1 MLQTAKG
8 NYSNEAVLLGFSDLK
23 RLKSERPL
31 IFDRGKG
38 IFVFD
43 ETGKD
48 YIEAVSCF
56 YCAALGFSDEQLVE
70 AAIRQLKSL
79 PMYPSA
85 IHRTVPA
92 VMELT
97 ERLAAIAPVKNPRI
111 YFATTGSEANDYLIK
126 FMWYGNGFDGQPR
139 RRKMISRKA
148 SYHGSTIA
156 TAALGGGSE
165 LHESFG
171 IPTGLSLQ
179 VSHPSWPNAALPG
192 EDEDAFTDRLA
203 EELEQNILDAGPE
216 TIGAMIAEP
225 VSVSSGM
232 FAPPASYFP
241 KITKVLRK
249 YAIQLFIDEVVTG
262 FGRTGRMWASEVMGL
277 EPDCVTCAKGISGAY
292 MPIAGIIMGEEFNRR
307 LDLGNE
313 AKGWFAHGGTHHAH
327 AVSAAVAVEVLNVF
341 ERRDILGHVRRVIP
355 HWNRMLD
362 GFLDHPL
369 VIGTRKFGL
378 LGALEVAL
386 PGEPPAGSASS
397 LKVGGLS
404 KSIYEAG
411 LETGVIVR
419 PLAGCLVLA
428 PPLIITEAEI
438 DELGRRLRSAFDR
451 VLADVPRA
459 ELAGAGASTHAS
471 AKAARN

>member
-1 MLQTAKG
+1 MMLQVAKS
-8 NYSNEAVLLGFSDLK
+8 NYRNEAVLLGFSDLK

-31 IFDRGKG
+31 VFDRGKG

-43 ETGKD
+43 ESGKD

-126 FMWYGNGFDGQPR
+126 FMWYGNGFAGEPQ
-139 RRKMISRKA
+139 RRKMISRRA

-171 IPTGLSLQ
+171 IPMGLSVQ

-192 EDEDAFTDRLA
+192 EDEEAFTNRLA
-203 EELEQNILDAGPE
+203 AELEQTILDAGPE

-232 FAPPASYFP
+232 FPPPASYFA
-241 KITKVLRK
+241 KITPVLHK
-249 YAIQLFIDEVVTG
+249 YGIQLFVDEVVTG
-262 FGRTGRMWASEVMGL
+262 FGRSGRMWASEAMEL
-277 EPDCVTCAKGISGAY
+277 EADCVTCAKGISGAY
-292 MPIAGIIMGEEFNRR
+292 MPIAGIIMGEEFSRR
-307 LDLGNE
+307 LDLGND

-341 ERRDILGHVRRVIP
+341 ERRDILGHVQRMIP
-355 HWNRMLD
+355 LWNRMLD

-369 VIGTRKFGL
+369 VAANRKFGL
-378 LGALEVAL
+378 MGALEVTV
-386 PGEPPAGSASS
+386 PGEPRAGTATS

-404 KSIYEAG
+404 QSIYEAG
-411 LETGVIVR
+411 LEAGIIVR
-419 PLAGCLVLA
+419 PLAGCFVMA
-428 PPLIITEAEI
+428 PPLIITQSEI
-438 DELGRRLRSAFDR
+438 EELGRRLRSALDR
-451 VLADVPRA
+451 VLAGLLP
-459 ELAGAGASTHAS
+459 GARGAIG
-471 AKAARN
+471 

>member
-1 MLQTAKG
+1 MTLQVAKS
-8 NYSNEAVLLGFSDLK
+8 NYRNEAVLLGFSDLK

-31 IFDRGKG
+31 VFDRGKG

-43 ETGKD
+43 DSGKD

-97 ERLAAIAPVKNPRI
+97 ERLAAIAPVKKPRI

-126 FMWYGNGFDGQPR
+126 FMWYGNGFAGEPQ
-139 RRKMISRKA
+139 RRKMISRRA

-171 IPTGLSLQ
+171 IPMGLSVQ
-179 VSHPSWPNAALPG
+179 INHPSWPNAALPG
-192 EDEDAFTDRLA
+192 EGEDAFTNRLA
-203 EELEQNILDAGPE
+203 TELEQAIIEAGPE

-225 VSVSSGM
+225 VSVSAGM
-232 FAPPASYFP
+232 FPPPVSYFA
-241 KITKVLRK
+241 KISAVLRK
-249 YAIQLFIDEVVTG
+249 YGIQLFIDEVVTG
-262 FGRTGRMWASEVMGL
+262 FGRSGRMWASEAMEL
-277 EPDCVTCAKGISGAY
+277 EADCVTCAKGISGAY

-307 LDLGNE
+307 LDLGNDT
-313 AKGWFAHGGTHHAH
+313 KGWFAHGGTHHAH

-341 ERRDILGHVRRVIP
+341 ERRDILGHVRRMIP
-355 HWNRMLD
+355 YWNRMLD

-369 VIGTRKFGL
+369 IAGNRKFGL
-378 LGALEVAL
+378 MGALDVAT
-386 PGEPPAGSASS
+386 PGEQRVGSATS

-411 LETGVIVR
+411 LEAGIIVR
-419 PLAGCLVLA
+419 PLAGCLVMA
-428 PPLIITEAEI
+428 PPLIITQSEI
-438 DELGRRLRSAFDR
+438 EELGRRLRSALDR
-451 VLADVPRA
+451 VLAGLSPGTRA
-459 ELAGAGASTHAS
+459 ASGRT
-471 AKAARN
+471 R

>member
-1 MLQTAKG
+1 MTIQVANS
-8 NYSNEAVLLGFSDLK
+8 NYRNEAVLLGFSDLK

-31 IFDRGKG
+31 VFDKGKG

-43 ETGKD
+43 DSGKD

-56 YCAALGFSDEQLVE
+56 YCASLGFSDEDLVE
-70 AAIRQLKSL
+70 AAMRQLKSL

-97 ERLAAIAPVKNPRI
+97 ERLAAMAPVRKPRI

-126 FMWYGNGFDGQPR
+126 FMWYGNGFAGEGQ

-156 TAALGGGSE
+156 TAALGGGSD

-171 IPTGLSLQ
+171 IPMGFSVQ
-179 VSHPSWPNAALPG
+179 VGHPSWPNAALPG
-192 EDEDAFTDRLA
+192 EDEEAFTHRLA
-203 EELEQNILDAGPE
+203 AELEQAILAAGPE

-232 FAPPASYFP
+232 FPPPAGYFP
-241 KITKVLRK
+241 KVTAVLRR
-249 YAIQLFIDEVVTG
+249 YGIQLFIDEVVTG
-262 FGRTGRMWASEVMGL
+262 FGRSGRMWASEAMGL
-277 EPDCVTCAKGISGAY
+277 EADCVTCAKGISGAY

-313 AKGWFAHGGTHHAH
+313 SKGWFAHGGTHHAH

-341 ERRDILGHVRRVIP
+341 ERRDILGHVRRMIP

-369 VIGTRKFGL
+369 VAGNRKFGL
-378 LGALEVAL
+378 LGALEVAV
-386 PGEPPAGSASS
+386 PGEKHSGQATS

-404 KSIYEAG
+404 QSIYEAG
-411 LETGVIVR
+411 LEAGVIVR
-419 PLAGCLVLA
+419 PLAGCLVMA
-428 PPLIITEAEI
+428 PPLIITPSEI
-438 DELGRRLRSAFDR
+438 EELGRRLRSALDR
-451 VLADVPRA
+451 VLADIKPH
-459 ELAGAGASTHAS
+459 TQ
-471 AKAARN
+471 AATVS

>member
-1 MLQTAKG
+1 MLEASPS
-8 NYSNEAVLLGFSDLK
+8 NYHNEAVLLGFSDLK

-31 IFDRGKG
+31 VFERGKG
-38 IFVFD
+38 IFIFD
-43 ETGKD
+43 ESGKD

-56 YCAALGFSDEQLVE
+56 YCASLGFSDGDLVE
-70 AAIRQLKSL
+70 AATRQLRSL
-79 PMYPSA
+79 PMYSSA

-92 VMELT
+92 VMELS
-97 ERLAAIAPVKNPRI
+97 ERLAALAPLKNPRI

-126 FMWYGNGFDGQPR
+126 FMWYGNGFAGEPQ
-139 RRKMISRKA
+139 RRKMLSRKS

-171 IPTGLSLQ
+171 IPMGISLQ
-179 VSHPSWPNAALPG
+179 LSHPSWPNSALPG
-192 EDEDAFTDRLA
+192 ENEDEFTTRLA
-203 EELEQNILDAGPE
+203 AELEKVIVEAGPQ
-216 TIGAMIAEP
+216 TVGALIAEP

-232 FAPPASYFP
+232 FVPPSSYFP
-241 KITKVLRK
+241 KITAVLRK
-249 YAIQLFIDEVVTG
+249 YGIQLFIDEVVTG
-262 FGRTGRMWASEVMGL
+262 FGRTGHMWASEVMGL

-292 MPIAGIIMGEEFNRR
+292 MPIAGIIMGEEFSRR

-327 AVSAAVAVEVLNVF
+327 AVAAAVAVEVLNIF

-362 GFLDHPL
+362 SLLDHPL
-369 VIGTRKFGL
+369 VVGNRKFGL
-378 LGALEVAL
+378 LGAIEVAA
-386 PGEPPAGSASS
+386 PGESPVGSASS

-404 KSIYEAG
+404 KTIYEAG

-419 PLAGCLVLA
+419 PLAGCLVLS

-438 DELGRRLRSAFDR
+438 DELGRRLRSALDR
-451 VLADVPRA
+451 VLTGMSSQERA
-459 ELAGAGASTHAS
+459 EFAE
-471 AKAARN
+471 AR

>member
-1 MLQTAKG
+1 MMLQVAKS
-8 NYSNEAVLLGFSDLK
+8 NYRNEAVLLGFSDLK

-31 IFDRGKG
+31 VFDRGKG

-43 ETGKD
+43 ESGKD

-126 FMWYGNGFDGQPR
+126 FMWYGNGFAGEPQ
-139 RRKMISRKA
+139 RRKMISRRT

-171 IPTGLSLQ
+171 IPMGLSVQ

-192 EDEDAFTDRLA
+192 EDEEAFTNRLA
-203 EELEQNILDAGPE
+203 AELEQTILDAGPE

-232 FAPPASYFP
+232 FPPPASYFA
-241 KITKVLRK
+241 KITPVLHK
-249 YAIQLFIDEVVTG
+249 YGIQLFVDEVVTG
-262 FGRTGRMWASEVMGL
+262 FGRSGRMWASEAMEL
-277 EPDCVTCAKGISGAY
+277 EADCVTCAKGISGAY

-307 LDLGNE
+307 LDLGND

-341 ERRDILGHVRRVIP
+341 ERRDILGHVQRMIP

-369 VIGTRKFGL
+369 VAANRKFGL
-378 LGALEVAL
+378 MGALEVAM
-386 PGEPPAGSASS
+386 PGEPRTGSAAS

-404 KSIYEAG
+404 KSIFEAG
-411 LETGVIVR
+411 LEAGIIVR
-419 PLAGCLVLA
+419 PLAGCFVMA
-428 PPLIITEAEI
+428 PPLIITQSEI
-438 DELGRRLRSAFDR
+438 EELGRRLRSALDR
-451 VLADVPRA
+451 VLAGLLPGARA
-459 ELAGAGASTHAS
+459 AIG
-471 AKAARN
+471 

>member
-1 MLQTAKG
+1 MLQTPKG

-31 IFDRGKG
+31 IFERGRG
-38 IFVFD
+38 IFIID
-43 ETGKD
+43 ESGKD

-56 YCAALGFSDEQLVE
+56 YCASLGFSDGELVE
-70 AAIRQLKSL
+70 AATRQLRSL
-79 PMYPSA
+79 PMYSSA

-92 VMELT
+92 VMELS
-97 ERLAAIAPVKNPRI
+97 ERLAALAPVKNPRI

-126 FMWYGNGFDGQPR
+126 FMWYGNGFAGEPQ
-139 RRKMISRKA
+139 RRKMLSRKS

-171 IPTGLSLQ
+171 IPMGISLQ
-179 VSHPSWPNAALPG
+179 LSHPSFPNGALPG
-192 EDEDAFTDRLA
+192 ENEDEFTTRLA
-203 EELEQNILDAGPE
+203 AELEKVIVEAGPE
-216 TIGAMIAEP
+216 TVGALIAEP

-232 FAPPASYFP
+232 FVPPSSYFP
-241 KITKVLRK
+241 KITAILRK
-249 YAIQLFIDEVVTG
+249 YGIQLFIDEVVTG
-262 FGRTGRMWASEVMGL
+262 FGRTGEMWASEVMGL
-277 EPDCVTCAKGISGAY
+277 TPDCVTCAKGISGAY
-292 MPIAGIIMGEEFNRR
+292 MPIAGIIMGEEFSRR

-327 AVSAAVAVEVLNVF
+327 AVSAAVAVEVLNIF

-362 GFLDHPL
+362 SLLDHPL
-369 VIGTRKFGL
+369 VVGNRKFGL
-378 LGALEVAL
+378 LGAIEVAV
-386 PGEPPAGSASS
+386 PGERAVGSASS

-404 KSIYEAG
+404 KTIYEAG

-419 PLAGCLVLA
+419 PLAGCLVLS

-438 DELGRRLRSAFDR
+438 DELGRRLRSALDR
-451 VLADVPRA
+451 VLAGISSQGRA
-459 ELAGAGASTHAS
+459 EFAE
-471 AKAARN
+471 AR